1 MMMPM
6 TIDEV
11 AEAVAG
17 RIVAG
22 PQGIPDGAVALHAV
36 SDSRQVEDGSVFIAI
51 KGERVDGHDYVA
63 TVGAKGAIVAIV
75 DHEVPDADV
84 TQIVVDDTVEALGDL
99 AKANLVRRRASGEPF
114 TIIGITGSVGKTT
127 TKDLTK
133 ALLSTM
139 APTVAPVGSFNN
151 EIGLP
156 LTALT
161 VDEGTRYFVAEMGAN
176 HLGEIRSLARIA
188 PPDLGVELKVGTA
201 HVGEFGGVE
210 NIYEAKSELV
220 EALPAGGK
228 ALLNAG
234 DPNVARMAD
243 RTQADVVWFGLE
255 SDASGKRPLTV
266 MASGIRADEFDH
278 PSFELVVEGRSAG
291 RVQLGLVGCHNV
303 INAVAAAAVAWSAGM
318 PADAVAAGLNAS
330 VALSPHRMALRSL
343 SAGGTPFTLL
353 DDTFNANPDSMKAAL
368 DALAAMSAARG
379 GSLRTVAVLG
389 PMLELG
395 DDGEKLHRSVGAY
408 AAESGVDALVAVGIA
423 GDKTG
428 RKLADACA
436 EGARDS
442 RSGDSVLIR
451 RADDAGQA
459 KKMIL
464 EEVAAHSRCVVLL
477 KGSHASGLSSL
488 ADDLAGRCR

>member
-1 MMMPM
+1 MISM
-6 TIDEV
+6 DLE
-11 AEAVAG
+11 EAAAAAG
-17 RIVAG
+17 GQLQAVGPAQAKRMRVSAAG
-22 PQGIPDGAVALHAV
+22 T
-36 SDSRQVEDGSVFIAI
+36 DSRIPVRDGLFVAI
-51 KGERVDGHDYVA
+51 KGERADGHDFLEAAAANGFVA
-63 TVGAKGAIVAIV
+63 AVV
-75 DHEVPDADV
+75 DHAVAGTPLPLIVVPD
-84 TQIVVDDTVEALGDL
+84 TVAALGLL
-99 AKANLVRRRASGEPF
+99 ARRNIEKRRALGTPF
-114 TIIGITGSVGKTT
+114 TLVGITGSVGKTT

-133 ALLSTM
+133 TLLASL

-161 VDEGTRYFVAEMGAN
+161 VDEDTRYFVAEMGAN

-243 RTQADVVWFGLE
+243 RTRADVVWFGLE

-266 MASGIRADEFDH
+266 MARGIRADEFDH

-318 PADAVAAGLNAS
+318 PANAVAAGLNAS